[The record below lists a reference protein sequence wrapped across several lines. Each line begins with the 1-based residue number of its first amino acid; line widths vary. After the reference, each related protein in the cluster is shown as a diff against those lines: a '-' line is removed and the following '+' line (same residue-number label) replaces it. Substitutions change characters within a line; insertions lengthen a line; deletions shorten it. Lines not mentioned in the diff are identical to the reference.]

1 MIGVILAAGDGT
13 RLKKST
19 GQDICKPLR
28 KINNT
33 YLIEFALNNLIEL
46 SVTEVYIVVGKQGNL
61 IKDAIGD
68 KYQGLE
74 IHYVCQR
81 EQKGLMNAL
90 VQALKVIEKDETVIL
105 QLSDEIFVGLNTEA
119 IKSALKDGTSDFY
132 CGVTFEENPQKIK
145 NNFSVEMDEN
155 SVLVKCIEKPQ
166 VVTNNIKG
174 TGFTIFSG
182 KVQKLIKE
190 TYKSEP
196 NKLYDL
202 CDSSNYL
209 TASGYIGSALFVAE
223 REFNINTASDLN
235 EAERFLKS

>member
-19 GQDICKPLR
+19 GQDICKPLM

-33 YLIEFALNNLIEL
+33 HLIEFALNNLIEL
-46 SVTEVYIVVGKQGNL
+46 SAAEVYIVVGKQGDL

-68 KYQGLE
+68 NYQGLT
-74 IHYVCQR
+74 IHYVCQQ

-90 VQALKVIEKDETVIL
+90 VQALKVIDSDEAVIL
-105 QLSDEIFVGLNTEA
+105 QLSDEILAGLNTEA
-119 IKSALKDGTSDFY
+119 IKSVLKYEASDFY

-145 NNFSVEMDEN
+145 NNFSVETDEN
-155 SVLVKCIEKPQ
+155 SVIVKCIEKPQ

-190 TYKSEP
+190 TYEFEP

-202 CDSSNYL
+202 CDSFNYL
-209 TASGYIGSALFVAE
+209 TALGYIGSALFVAE
-223 REFNINTASDLN
+223 REFNINTGADLT
-235 EAERFLKS
+235 EAEAFFR